1 MTQNSPNGFGGKVL
15 GISVDGGL
23 PVQIEIIT
31 NDTYTYISE
40 LLKNKIET

>member
-1 MTQNSPNGFGGKVL
+1 MTQNSPIGFGGKVV
-15 GISVDGGL
+15 GISVDGEL

-40 LLKNKIET
+40 LKF

>member
-1 MTQNSPNGFGGKVL
+1 MAQNSPNGFGGKVL
-15 GISVDGGL
+15 GISVDGEL

-40 LLKNKIET
+40 LNFKVFKE